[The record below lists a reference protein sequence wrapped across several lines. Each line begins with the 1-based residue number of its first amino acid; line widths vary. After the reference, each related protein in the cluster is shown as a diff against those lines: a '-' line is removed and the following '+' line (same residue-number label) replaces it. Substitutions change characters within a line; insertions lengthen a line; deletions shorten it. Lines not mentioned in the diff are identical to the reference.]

1 MSGTIIDL
9 LLLFAVAAVC
19 GLIAMAVIGRV
30 RGGGCLAAV
39 GIGFIGAVLGLWL
52 SRVFGLP
59 DLFSVNV
66 GGHAFPLVWAI
77 IGAILVI
84 IVLRLIRL

>member
-1 MSGTIIDL
+1 MSGTVIDL

-19 GLIAMAVIGRV
+19 GLIAMAVIGKV
-30 RGGGCLAAV
+30 RGGCLAAV

-52 SRVFGLP
+52 SRIFGLP

>member
-30 RGGGCLAAV
+30 RGGGCLAAI

-52 SRVFGLP
+52 SRVLGLP

-66 GGHAFPLVWAI
+66 GGHSFPLVWSI
-77 IGAILVI
+77 LGSILVI
-84 IVLRLIRL
+84 VILRALRL